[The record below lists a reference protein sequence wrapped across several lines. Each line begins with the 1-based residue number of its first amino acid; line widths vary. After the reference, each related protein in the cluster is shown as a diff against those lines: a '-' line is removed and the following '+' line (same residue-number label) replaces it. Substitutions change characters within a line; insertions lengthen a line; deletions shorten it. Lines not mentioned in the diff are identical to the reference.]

1 MTTGS
6 TSSAALESRNWLDLP
21 EDVTAQILMKLD
33 AIDILSNVSQVCV
46 LWWRLCKDSSM
57 WQRINVVGKRDDL
70 LLLGYDLAKLCREA
84 VNRSEGQLIEI
95 NIDYICT
102 DELLQYIAERSSGLK
117 CLRLVSSR
125 VTYKGM
131 IKAAAKLRLL
141 ETLHLTHCCTFPKEV
156 FHEVG
161 KSCPLLKSFKY
172 NESLSPNPY
181 IPCNDDALVI
191 AEAMPGL
198 RHLQLVGNLLTDSGL
213 RAILNGCPHLE
224 SLDLSE
230 CRHLYLRGGL
240 EKRCVDQI
248 KSLKLPDP
256 PMRDRF
262 PKPYATPFDY
272 YKKITRY

>member
-1 MTTGS
+1 
-6 TSSAALESRNWLDLP
+6 
-21 EDVTAQILMKLD
+21 
-33 AIDILSNVSQVCV
+33 
-46 LWWRLCKDSSM
+46 
-57 WQRINVVGKRDDL
+57 
-70 LLLGYDLAKLCREA
+70 
-84 VNRSEGQLIEI
+84 
-95 NIDYICT
+95 
-102 DELLQYIAERSSGLK
+102 
-117 CLRLVSSR
+117 
-125 VTYKGM
+125 M
-131 IKAAAKLRLL
+131 IKAAAKLPLL
-141 ETLHLTHCCTFPKEV
+141 ETLHLTRCCTFPKEV

-161 KSCPLLKSFKY
+161 KSCPLLISLKY

-198 RHLQLVGNLLTDSGL
+198 RHLQLVGNQLTDSGL

-240 EKRCVDQI
+240 EKRCVDQV